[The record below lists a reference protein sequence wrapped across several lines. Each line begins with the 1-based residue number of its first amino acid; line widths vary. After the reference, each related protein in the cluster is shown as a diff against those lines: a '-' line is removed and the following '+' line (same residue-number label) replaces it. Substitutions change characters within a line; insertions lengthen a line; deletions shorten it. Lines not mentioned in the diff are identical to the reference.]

1 MSITS
6 TISERPYTL
15 MGTSAQ
21 RDPKPYPFFLSVVL
35 LRRGGK
41 QFYPSLIED
50 LAQKGVGEIILVESL
65 ESSSDMESLIH
76 SFPRLRCLLVQEPLT
91 VGEKI
96 NLAVEEALGDWVLV
110 QWTDMAWG
118 DMPSSSRMW
127 QEVSNRKE
135 AVLVPELSNR
145 FGEGVPSR
153 FGPSL
158 LKKEFKPLPIGQ
170 GEEDKDSIYPFD
182 FVGLLNKAKFRALG
196 GYDGDNPS
204 PYWQCMDF
212 GLRSHLWG
220 EHFYALPGF
229 RMKYLSDLSATDSS
243 YDDGYRR
250 FFLRN
255 LMVRNTGDSGE
266 IPLGRFLSY
275 YFRAGQTLSKAWK
288 EFTLAKDWVKTNRY
302 RFRLDARSLVELW
315 GDV

>member
-6 TISERPYTL
+6 TISDRPYTL
-15 MGTSAQ
+15 MGTTAHTGSQ
-21 RDPKPYPFFLSVVL
+21 TLSRFFCLWCS

-41 QFYPSLIED
+41 QFYPNLNGRSGCR
-50 LAQKGVGEIILVESL
+50 KGVGEIILVESAGIL
-65 ESSSDMESLIH
+65 LRHGRPDPL

-266 IPLGRFLSY
+266 IPLGRFPILL
-275 YFRAGQTLSKAWK
+275 F
-288 EFTLAKDWVKTNRY
+288 
-302 RFRLDARSLVELW
+302 
-315 GDV
+315 